1 MHKLS
6 KVEKAIIVSR
16 DIKNNLQRFTNM
28 QEVIKYCKEN
38 DLNSDEISLVKLY
51 VYDYIMR

>member
-1 MHKLS
+1 MYKSS
-6 KVEKAIIVSR
+6 KAEKASIISK
-16 DIKNNLQRFTNM
+16 DIKNNLQKFTNM
-28 QEVIKYCKEN
+28 QEVINYCKQS

>member
-1 MHKLS
+1 MYKSS
-6 KVEKAIIVSR
+6 KVEKASIISK

-28 QEVIKYCKEN
+28 QEVINYCKQS

>member
-1 MHKLS
+1 MS
-6 KVEKAIIVSR
+6 EKATIISK
-16 DIKNNLQRFTNM
+16 DIKNNLQKFTNM
-28 QEVIKYCKEN
+28 QEVVEYCKES

>member
-1 MHKLS
+1 MSDKASIIS
-6 KVEKAIIVSR
+6 K
-16 DIKNNLQRFTNM
+16 DIKNNLQKFTNI

-38 DLNSDEISLVKLY
+38 GLNSDEISLVKLY